1 MCMVKIKYYMKLKSQ
16 DSFLTQNYST
26 FIVLPHMGAN
36 FSLVFSTHATQ
47 PYILNFM
54 KTQRKHGPC
63 DGAIEVREL
72 GADPL
77 LRLTHTRGQEGEVP
91 VLSRINS

>member
-1 MCMVKIKYYMKLKSQ
+1 MRQ
-16 DSFLTQNYST
+16 DSFLTQNYCT
-26 FIVLPHMGAN
+26 FIVLLHMGAK
-36 FSLVFSTHATQ
+36 FYLVFSTLVAL
-47 PYILNFM
+47 PYIWNFM

>member
-1 MCMVKIKYYMKLKSQ
+1 MKLIRQ
-16 DSFLTQNYST
+16 DFLTQNSCT
-26 FIVLPHMGAN
+26 FIVLPHMGAK
-36 FSLVFSTHATQ
+36 FYLVFSTLVAL